1 MNPSSKPTKFDL
13 SSLILHLSVKQ
24 TSPPSTP
31 SRKSLPRNPCQPCQR
46 AGISTKFCS
55 FFQVTQGLLGAEAL
69 FFWPKVVPCYPHS
82 NLTLLE
88 GHKCQCALQV
98 FIWLKSSFS
107 KRTGCK
113 THVQFLFAVGVGNKN
128 TSLSLFLPNHLL
140 HIDIVFPA
148 CRSHMVHK
156 ASTSE
161 TPWWLASTLP
171 SNSNK
176 RPWPLEA
183 IVISSVSK
191 GKEVS
196 TVILKG
202 KVTRF
207 LLVDQEASI

>member
-1 MNPSSKPTKFDL
+1 MNPSSKPTTCKFDL

-46 AGISTKFCS
+46 ACISTKICS
-55 FFQVTQGLLGAEAL
+55 FFQVTQGLLGGEAL
-69 FFWPKVVPCYPHS
+69 FFWPKVVPCYPHIAWGTQM
-82 NLTLLE
+82 LVLE
-88 GHKCQCALQV
+88 CVLQV

-113 THVQFLFAVGVGNKN
+113 THVQFLFAVGNKN
-128 TSLSLFLPNHLL
+128 TSLSLFVPNHLL
-140 HIDIVFPA
+140 HIVFPA

-176 RPWPLEA
+176 RPWPLEE

-196 TVILKG
+196 TVVLKG
-202 KVTRF
+202 KVTRV
-207 LLVDQEASI
+207 LLVDLQASI